1 MGLDNY
7 ACIRRGDKLEPMPN
21 SLFAANHLVSGMFSM
36 DTNSFRGKAY
46 NDYVQYVTGQS
57 LYQELI
63 EECAVVEMAKRL
75 KKFADN
81 AFAAEPGFEARNI
94 YGLNK
99 DVAEDLANWFQTVAN
114 NNGVVVGWW

>member
-1 MGLDNY
+1 MGLDNF
-7 ACIRRGDKLEPMPN
+7 ACIRQGDTFNPMPN

-36 DTNSFRGKAY
+36 DTNRFRGKAY

-81 AFAAEPGFEARNI
+81 AFTAEPGFEARNI